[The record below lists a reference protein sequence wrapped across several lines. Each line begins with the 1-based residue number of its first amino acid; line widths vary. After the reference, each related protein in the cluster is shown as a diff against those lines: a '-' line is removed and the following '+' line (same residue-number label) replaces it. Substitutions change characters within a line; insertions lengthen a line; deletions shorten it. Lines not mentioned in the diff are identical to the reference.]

1 LISRIADALAHL
13 AVHHRRAV
21 FWGAAA
27 LAVLSIVS
35 ASRLRFNPDIL
46 SLIPQNHKEVND
58 FREVIQKMGTLDQH
72 IVVVQIPQGRQVDDY
87 EPLIEELARRYR
99 ALPSVADVQYRLPN
113 PLEMMNEILPR
124 ALLLLTPQELD
135 RVVAA
140 LSDERIAQSIAENR
154 QSLRTPQGI
163 AARELV
169 QNDPFHL
176 LPIFLDRFRAAGG
189 GFRLDAS
196 SGYFLSA
203 DRSTLLMLV
212 QPRRPAQ
219 DIPFG
224 HRFMADARKIERE
237 TLARFHRQAGDVPPP
252 TIGYTG
258 GYAISLYDAEL
269 IQKDVIYNV
278 VFSCV
283 AVLALFLYAFRRPA
297 ALLYAGVPMIL
308 AVIGTF
314 GLAGLL
320 FGQLSSSS
328 AVFGALVAGLG
339 VDFITVLYGR
349 YVAERNRGAEPAVAI
364 HEVYR
369 TTLYGVFFAALTT
382 AATFYSYIFTQF
394 KGMSELGVLTGTGI
408 LIFLLCV
415 LFLLPALLLATD
427 RGGPADRRLDLR
439 SFGSDALVRRALV
452 RPGATILV
460 WVVIVAVCAA
470 LIPRLK
476 FNDTIENL
484 RAKGNQGVEYQAL
497 VTRKF
502 GQSFGFMM
510 YVVQAKDLDGVLR
523 KTQDAARELQAK
535 VDHGPLASFQ
545 SIASFLPP
553 PSQQEQILARLRAGR
568 NDVFSIERISATLHR
583 ALAANG
589 FRPDAYDGFLR
600 LFAQAL
606 QPPGPVGPGDIH
618 DERLA
623 ALLRRFLKKTDG
635 GYISVT
641 YLYPKGGSWKRFV
654 PRDLVDLADRQGA
667 ILTGVNR
674 LSAALRTIVRQDAT
688 RSTVLGFAIVYVIFL
703 IAYRSLKRAALL
715 FVPFLAGGIGMLGL
729 MALIGLDFNFINVY
743 VGLFLVGVATDY
755 AVYMLQRYLENP
767 GGFPRGAP
775 ETGRA
780 VVMAALTCVVGF
792 GSFALSHYPGLRT
805 IGYASTFGVTLS
817 CLATLTLLP
826 AILAWRKG
834 PQRDTRDQH
843 GR

>member
-1 LISRIADALAHL
+1 LISRIADALTHL

-21 FWGAAA
+21 FWAAVA
-27 LAVLSIVS
+27 LAVLSVLS

-46 SLIPQNHKEVND
+46 SLIPENNKEVND

-72 IVVVQIPQGRQVDDY
+72 IVVVRIPPGRQVDDY
-87 EPLIEELARRYR
+87 EPLIEDLARRYK
-99 ALPSVADVQYRLPN
+99 ALPGVVDVQYRLPN

-135 RVVAA
+135 RVAAA
-140 LSDERIAQSIAENR
+140 LTDERIAQSVAENR
-154 QSLRTPQGI
+154 QTLRTPQGI

-176 LPIFLDRFRAAGG
+176 LPIFLDRFKAAGG
-189 GFRLDAS
+189 GFRIDTS

-224 HRFMADARKIERE
+224 HRFMAGARRIERE
-237 TLARFHRQAGDVPPP
+237 ALADFHRQAADVPPP

-258 GYAISLYDAEL
+258 GYAVALYDAEL
-269 IQKDVIYNV
+269 IQKDVVYNV

-349 YVAERNRGAEPAVAI
+349 YVAERSRGAEPAGAI
-364 HEVYR
+364 REVYR

-382 AATFYSYIFTQF
+382 AATFYSYVFTQF

-427 RGGPADRRLDLR
+427 RGAAGPRLDLR
-439 SFGSDALVRRALV
+439 SFGSDALVRRALA
-452 RPGATILV
+452 RPGLTIV
-460 WVVIVAVCAA
+460 IWVVAVAACAA
-470 LIPRLK
+470 LIPRLR
-476 FNDTIENL
+476 FNDTIDNL

-497 VTRKF
+497 VTQKF

-510 YVVQAKDLDGVLR
+510 YVVEAKDLDGVLR
-523 KTQDAARELQAK
+523 KTQDAAQALQEK
-535 VDHGPLASFQ
+535 VDHGPLASYQ

-553 PSQQEQILARLRAGR
+553 PSQQEQILARLRAGQ
-568 NDVFSIERISATLHR
+568 DGPFSIERISATLRR

-589 FRPDAYDGFLR
+589 FRPDAYDGFLK
-600 LFAQAL
+600 LFAQTL
-606 QPPGPVGPGDIH
+606 NPPAPVGPGDIH

-623 ALLRRFLKKTDG
+623 ALLRRFLKKTDD

-654 PRDLVDLADRQGA
+654 PRELIDLADRQGA

-688 RSTVLGFAIVYVIFL
+688 RSTLLGFAIVYAIFS
-703 IAYRSLKRAALL
+703 IAYRSLRRGALV
-715 FVPFLAGGIGMLGL
+715 FIPFLAGGIGMLGL

-767 GGFPRGAP
+767 GGFPDGAP

-780 VVMAALTCVVGF
+780 VVMAALTCIVGF

-817 CLATLTLLP
+817 CLATITLLP
-826 AILAWRKG
+826 AILVWRRPKE
-834 PQRDTRDQH
+834 
-843 GR
+843 

>member
-21 FWGAAA
+21 FWGAVALAA
-27 LAVLSIVS
+27 LSVLS
-35 ASRLRFNPDIL
+35 ASRIHFNPDIL
-46 SLIPQNHKEVND
+46 SLIPENNKEVND

-72 IVVVQIPQGRQVDDY
+72 IVVVQIPPSRQVDDY
-87 EPLIEELARRYR
+87 ELLIEDLARRYK
-99 ALPSVADVQYRLPN
+99 ALPAVSDVQYRLPN

-124 ALLLLTPQELD
+124 ALLLITPQELD
-135 RVVAA
+135 RVAAA
-140 LSDERIAQSIAENR
+140 LTDERIAQSTAENR
-154 QSLRTPQGI
+154 QTLRTPQGI

-176 LPIFLDRFRAAGG
+176 LPIFLDRFKAAGG

-196 SGYFLSA
+196 SGYFLSS
-203 DRSTLLMLV
+203 DRTTLLMLV

-224 HRFMADARKIERE
+224 HRFMADAHRIERQA
-237 TLARFHRQAGDVPPP
+237 LADFHRQEESTPLP

-258 GYAISLYDAEL
+258 GYAVALYDAEL
-269 IQKDVIYNV
+269 IQKDVVYNV

-297 ALLYAGVPMIL
+297 ALLYAGLPMIL

-364 HEVYR
+364 REVYR

-382 AATFYSYIFTQF
+382 AATFYSYVFTEF

-408 LIFLLCV
+408 LIFLVCV
-415 LFLLPALLLATD
+415 LFLLPALLMSSD
-427 RGGPADRRLDLR
+427 RGGPAGRRLDLR
-439 SFGSDALVRRALV
+439 SFGSDGLVRYAIARPRATV
-452 RPGATILV
+452 IA
-460 WVVIVAVCAA
+460 WVVIVAACTA
-470 LIPRLK
+470 LIPRLR
-476 FNDTIENL
+476 FNDNVENL

-510 YVVQAKDLDGVLR
+510 YMVEAKDLDGVLR
-523 KTQDAARELQAK
+523 KTQDATRALKGE
-535 VDHGPLASFQ
+535 VEHGSLASVQ

-553 PSQQEQILARLRAGR
+553 PSQQEEILARLRAGR
-568 NDVFSIERISATLHR
+568 NDVFSIERISSTLHKS
-583 ALAANG
+583 LTANG

-606 QPPGPVGPGDIH
+606 NPPGPVGPEDIH

-623 ALLRRFLKKTDG
+623 ALLRRFLRQVDG
-635 GYISVT
+635 GYVSVS
-641 YLYPKGGSWKRFV
+641 YLYPKGGNWHRNV
-654 PRDLVDLADRQGA
+654 PHDLVALADRQGA

-674 LSAALRTIVRQDAT
+674 LSSALRAIVRQDAT
-688 RSTVLGFAIVYVIFL
+688 RSTLLGFAIVYAIFL
-703 IAYRSLKRAALL
+703 IAFRSPKRAVLL
-715 FVPFLAGGIGMLGL
+715 FIPFLAGGIGMLGL

-780 VVMAALTCVVGF
+780 VVMAALTCIVGF
-792 GSFALSHYPGLRT
+792 GSFALSHYPGLRS

-826 AILAWRKG
+826 AILAWRAGK
-834 PQRDTRDQH
+834 R
-843 GR
+843 

>member
-1 LISRIADALAHL
+1 MISRIADALTHL

-21 FWGAAA
+21 FWGALA
-27 LAVLSIVS
+27 LAVLSVLS

-46 SLIPQNHKEVND
+46 SLIPQNNKEVND
-58 FREVIQKMGTLDQH
+58 FREVLLKMGTLDQH

-87 EPLIEELARRYR
+87 EPLIEELARRYK
-99 ALPSVADVQYRLPN
+99 ALPTVADVQYRLPN
-113 PLEMMNEILPR
+113 PLEMMDEILPR
-124 ALLLLTPQELD
+124 ALLLVTPQELD
-135 RVVAA
+135 RVAAA
-140 LSDERIAQSIAENR
+140 LTDERIAQSMAENR
-154 QSLRTPQGI
+154 QTLRTPQGI

-176 LPIFLDRFRAAGG
+176 LPIFLDRFKAAGG

-196 SGYFLSA
+196 SGYFLSS
-203 DRSTLLMLV
+203 DRTTLLMLV

-224 HRFMADARKIERE
+224 HRFMAQARGIERE
-237 TLARFHRQAGDVPPP
+237 TLADFKRQAGDAPPP
-252 TIGYTG
+252 GIGYTG

-278 VFSCV
+278 IFSCV

-297 ALLYAGVPMIL
+297 ALLYAGAPMIL
-308 AVIGTF
+308 AVAGTF

-328 AVFGALVAGLG
+328 AAFGALVAGLG

-349 YVAERNRGAEPAVAI
+349 YVTERNRGAEPAMAI
-364 HEVYR
+364 QVVYR

-382 AATFYSYIFTQF
+382 AVTFYSYVFTEF

-408 LIFLLCV
+408 LIFLVCV

-439 SFGSDALVRRALV
+439 SFGSDALVRHAIARPRATVL
-452 RPGATILV
+452 A
-460 WVVIVAVCAA
+460 WVVIVVVCAGLA
-470 LIPRLK
+470 TRLE
-476 FNDTIENL
+476 FSDNIENL
-484 RAKGNQGVEYQAL
+484 RAKGNQGVAYQAL

-510 YVVQAKDLDGVLR
+510 YVVEAKDLDGVLR
-523 KTQDAARELQAK
+523 KTQDAARELK
-535 VDHGPLASFQ
+535 GEVDHGPLSSFQ

-553 PSQQEQILARLRAGR
+553 PSQQAEILARLRAGR
-568 NDVFSIERISATLHR
+568 NDVFSLERISAALHK

-589 FRPDAYDGFLR
+589 FRPDAYDHFLG
-600 LFAQAL
+600 LFGQAL
-606 QPPGPVGPGDIH
+606 NPPGPVGPEDIH
-618 DERLA
+618 DERVA
-623 ALLRRFLKKTDG
+623 ALLRRFLKRTDG

-641 YLYPKGGSWKRFV
+641 YLYPRGGNWHRNV
-654 PRDLVDLADRQGA
+654 PRDLVALADRQGA

-674 LSAALRTIVRQDAT
+674 LSSALRAIVRQDAT
-688 RSTVLGFAIVYVIFL
+688 RSTLLGFAIVYAIFS
-703 IAYRSLKRAALL
+703 IAYRSLKRGALV
-715 FVPFLAGGIGMLGL
+715 FIPFLAGGVGMLGL
-729 MALIGLDFNFINVY
+729 MALLRLQFNFINVY

-755 AVYMLQRYLENP
+755 AVYMLQRYLEDP
-767 GGFPRGAP
+767 GGFARGAP

-792 GSFALSHYPGLRT
+792 GSFALSHYPGLRS

-817 CLATLTLLP
+817 CLATITLLP
-826 AILAWRKG
+826 ALLAWRKG
-834 PQRDTRDQH
+834 SKGDSQR
-843 GR
+843 